1 MNEASHFICSPGL
14 SPIPP
19 VITSD
24 DNKHLQSTT
33 MLAPADQVNAILIQS
48 HLTDIDV
55 GSVPLLMQSENS
67 QISLVHPDEFVCCS
81 STIYASESA
90 IVLPLRT
97 MSPEI
102 DAKPTLLTVAR
113 VLEQIAAD
121 DSFIN
126 HPDADMTYIDKYANT
141 AYDNGNNQTLFQQD
155 DCITVTAT
163 KDKCFTHNMTDVSKE
178 TNAILDKNGD
188 NPQISGTSHH
198 DGEMEPTIS
207 RITTSSKG
215 SKGSK
220 SSKGKRSSRSSIKS
234 PICCCCDVDSSP
246 STEAKPLTEPVQPD
260 MTSNLNAHEVKVNLS
275 PSNVLSPPLF
285 SQNSVAE
292 SPSEPSGNKSVIQS
306 VSQYGPN
313 GTETNDNLPNTSSA
327 ASRLKPEE
335 GGIQEPPPSQVAVHS
350 ANLHKAAINVGQT
363 FDINVQKERTDPDET
378 VVTLDYKV
386 EAIYDLTTGEVET
399 LVAVSSYN
407 PFKTDESGVN
417 QEKTILSSVN
427 QQLNTSTIRNLKNV
441 DKQSTT
447 EFRGFASP
455 TNPTLLTNCSSY
467 NSPTSPLFYHP
478 FCSIPHVMSPFES
491 KMAGDTDTLIKMKNY
506 LEAAATDTG
515 VVQTMIDSCVDK
527 LYNQFISKALN
538 EKQSNK
544 ENDEI
549 LTLPSSNGLTACS
562 TIFANYSPE
571 CAMESKTYTK
581 EIANQSIAF
590 NQYKVNSITP
600 LTYGHYSASSSNK
613 RNTNFIYS

>member
-1 MNEASHFICSPGL
+1 MNETSHFICSPEL

-48 HLTDIDV
+48 LSTDVDV
-55 GSVPLLMQSENS
+55 GLVPLLMQSENS
-67 QISLVHPDEFVCCS
+67 QISLVDPDEFVCSS
-81 STIYASESA
+81 STIYASENA
-90 IVLPLRT
+90 IILPLRA
-97 MSPEI
+97 MSPDI
-102 DAKPTLLTVAR
+102 DAKPTLLTVAHA
-113 VLEQIAAD
+113 LEQIAAHD
-121 DSFIN
+121 ASTN
-126 HPDADMTYIDKYANT
+126 HPDADMTYIDKYANS
-141 AYDNGNNQTLFQQD
+141 AHDNANKQTLFQKE
-155 DCITVTAT
+155 DCITITAT
-163 KDKCFTHNMTDVSKE
+163 EDKCSTHNTTNFSKQ

-188 NPQISGTSHH
+188 NPQVYGTSHH
-198 DGEMEPTIS
+198 EVEMEPTIS

-220 SSKGKRSSRSSIKS
+220 SKSSSRSSIKS
-234 PICCCCDVDSSP
+234 PICCCCDVDSPP
-246 STEAKPLTEPVQPD
+246 SIEAKLPTEPVQPD
-260 MTSNLNAHEVKVNLS
+260 MITNLNAHEVKANLS
-275 PSNVLSPPLF
+275 PSNALYPPLL

-292 SPSEPSGNKSVIQS
+292 SPSESSGNKSVIQS
-306 VSQYGPN
+306 VSQYGPK
-313 GTETNDNLPNTSSA
+313 GTETNDDLPNTSSA

-350 ANLHKAAINVGQT
+350 ANLHKAAINVDQT
-363 FDINVQKERTDPDET
+363 FELNVQRERADPDET

-399 LVAVSSYN
+399 LVAVSSYS
-407 PFKTDESGVN
+407 PFKNDESGVN
-417 QEKTILSSVN
+417 QEKTALSSVN
-427 QQLNTSTIRNLKNV
+427 QQLNTSTMRNSKNV
-441 DKQSTT
+441 DKKLTN

-455 TNPTLLTNCSSY
+455 TNPILLTNCNSY
-467 NSPTSPLFYHP
+467 NTPSSPPFYHP
-478 FCSIPHVMSPFES
+478 FSSTPHVMSTFES
-491 KMAGDTDTLIKMKNY
+491 KMAGDTDTLINMNNY

-527 LYNQFISKALN
+527 FYNQSISKALN

-544 ENDEI
+544 EKDEI
-549 LTLPSSNGLTACS
+549 LMLPSSNGLIACS

-571 CAMESKTYTK
+571 CAMESITYSK
-581 EIANQSIAF
+581 EIINQSIAF
-590 NQYKVNSITP
+590 NQYQVNSITP

-613 RNTNFIYS
+613 KNTNFIYS